1 MHTRSPLITRLT
13 TPPATHHSY
22 ARKLFVLGYQ
32 NRKNKWS
39 NFEAF
44 WQKFLLF
51 SSFLLHFFSPFR
63 FNCRFLCCIFAMAHW
78 VCLHFR
84 WLQQFYCWFKQIN
97 NVRELHFSK
106 FRRNFFSSHRPLD
119 YCDLVCGVLSMCTRG
134 ARHCKWGEYIGKRRE
149 FYVGLAI
156 LIKVTHEVEANKG
169 EKQKE
174 PEMKPYKVWC
184 KKLFT

>member
-51 SSFLLHFFSPFR
+51 SPFLLHFFSPFY
-63 FNCRFLCCIFAMAHW
+63 FNYRFLRCIFAMAHW

-84 WLQQFYCWFKQIN
+84 WLQQFYCWFEQIN

-106 FRRNFFSSHRPLD
+106 FRRNFFSITSTTWLLRSCGAV
-119 YCDLVCGVLSMCTRG
+119 YCLCVHG
-134 ARHCKWGEYIGKRRE
+134 AR
-149 FYVGLAI
+149 AI
-156 LIKVTHEVEANKG
+156 ANEANIW
-169 EKQKE
+169 EKEEKF
-174 PEMKPYKVWC
+174 M
-184 KKLFT
+184 